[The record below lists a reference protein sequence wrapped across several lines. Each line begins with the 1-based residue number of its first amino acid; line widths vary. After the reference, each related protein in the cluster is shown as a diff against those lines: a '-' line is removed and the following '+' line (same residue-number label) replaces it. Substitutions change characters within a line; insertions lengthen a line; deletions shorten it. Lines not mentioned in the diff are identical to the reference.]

1 MDIINSN
8 LGTIKKITSTTVNT
22 TIVKVKFGPIHQ
34 DSVIVYA
41 VDTSLSE
48 SYISSLTQQQFYDL
62 ITQPQYL
69 LAEAYYEIL
78 GDSAL
83 LVYPNNRLNTNNLVL
98 VEYKTPWCF

>member
-1 MDIINSN
+1 LYFPRTITNSLNYFGGEIWRKGWVPMAGDGMDIINSN

-48 SYISSLTQQQFYDL
+48 SYISSLTQ
-62 ITQPQYL
+62 
-69 LAEAYYEIL
+69 
-78 GDSAL
+78 
-83 LVYPNNRLNTNNLVL
+83 
-98 VEYKTPWCF
+98 